1 MKSITMKH
9 LRIYGA
15 ILAVVCF
22 YITYL
27 NIARGKNSFEIFVFV
42 VMFLFSI
49 AMYFLHLK
57 ISKDMM
63 KNTLAIHNG
72 IIPESIFRFGENT
85 ITFEEGKTF
94 MEFDYSQIKRI
105 YELKKLYVLM
115 IGKQNGIIIRK
126 DSFSVGTFHKFK
138 EFIGRKCK
146 NIKK

>member
-1 MKSITMKH
+1 
-9 LRIYGA
+9 
-15 ILAVVCF
+15 
-22 YITYL
+22 
-27 NIARGKNSFEIFVFV
+27 
-42 VMFLFSI
+42 
-49 AMYFLHLK
+49 
-57 ISKDMM
+57 M

-126 DSFSVGTFHKFK
+126 DSFSVM
-138 EFIGRKCK
+138 
-146 NIKK
+146 